1 VTQNYGEAM
10 RWYRMA
16 ADQGNVDA
24 EYNLALLYAKGH
36 GVPPDLG
43 QARQWMQK
51 AADGGDPE
59 AKKWLGNNGG

>member
-1 VTQNYGEAM
+1 
-10 RWYRMA
+10 MA
-16 ADQGNVDA
+16 ADQGNIDA
-24 EYNLALLYAKGH
+24 EYNLALLYANGH

-51 AADGGDPE
+51 AADAGDPE